1 MSHNRRLSRNGVSPL
16 DDFAFLSRQAD
27 SPDPD
32 AVAGEAEIELLAPE
46 GWDARNIAALVALSD
61 AQPGDQLHAGHVLGE
76 LAEALSQDSDVER
89 DELLASLLHREAG
102 PVASIWRHEGLTAPD
117 ARPLIGAE
125 GLTEAINALNAAEMG
140 QAAAN
145 VGARVL
151 AERLEAVA
159 LACVNCDGADDECF
173 DPRRNRALARAV
185 RSARRDGAPDAM
197 IERAIARARQGLI
210 TPEQGLFSSP
220 TTPELPD
227 VQLDPAFFE
236 AVETDARLADG
247 QSARAVMNRL
257 SEAVWTHGRP
267 ALHFTGPQAP
277 TPVAVVINLARFVSG
292 QALDEDGLAH
302 ASRLWGD
309 VASRQSGALGLSGLG
324 AALTAL
330 ALPYD
335 SEEARER
342 AQHILQIVR
351 NESPAPVS
359 LERPDPLTAGL
370 IGAESVGVHPP
381 AALDAP
387 GGRSFASCVSAAL
400 GSLTEDEQAI
410 ARRHALG
417 AGALAGHSATWITQ
431 LENAGVDQAGF
442 ARIDAALSDGVPLR
456 FAINRWSLG
465 PEVARRCGLSPEHFD
480 EAGPR
485 LLEKL
490 GVDPLEVI
498 AAERYVHGAG
508 RLDDCEILSPELRA
522 VFADPAPEARLAMAE
537 ACEDVL
543 ESTASLELALP
554 GSSSIEELGALI
566 ASSARRGLTGL
577 AIRREGD
584 ALYDLLNTIEYE
596 TGDSVRR
603 SVIAEERV
611 VERVVEKYVERATE
625 RRKLPDRRKGY
636 IQKSTVGGHKVY
648 LHTGEFED
656 GELGEIFI
664 DMHKEGAAFRSLMN
678 NFAISISIG
687 LQYGVPLEEYVDAY
701 LFTRFEPAGD
711 VDGNDS
717 IKHASSILDYIFRE
731 LAVSYLGRED
741 LAQTDPHNYDPG
753 GLGKGVE
760 QEKLV
765 READPASLISKGFS
779 RGQLPDNV
787 VMLGSR
793 PKPGKPEDAAEGS
806 GFEFDPKPQSGGSGS
821 SGGANV
827 ERLEEHVVNYHG
839 DPCPECGHF
848 TVIENAG
855 LLGCD
860 ACGWAGKV

>member
-1 MSHNRRLSRNGVSPL
+1 MSNPRRLSRNGVSPL
-16 DDFAFLSRQAD
+16 DDFAFQSRQAD
-27 SPDPD
+27 NPDPD
-32 AVAGEAEIELLAPE
+32 AIGEEAEVQVLTPQ
-46 GWDARNIAALVALSD
+46 GWDTRTIAALVTLCG
-61 AQPGDQLHAGHVLGE
+61 AQPGEQLHAGHVLSE
-76 LAEALSQDSDVER
+76 LAESLAEGDAVAH
-89 DELLASLLHREAG
+89 DELLASLLHREAA
-102 PVASIWRHEGLTAPD
+102 PVAALWRGESLLPPEGRST
-117 ARPLIGAE
+117 IGAE
-125 GLTEAINALNAAEMG
+125 GLTEALHDLNAAEMG

-185 RSARRDGAPDAM
+185 RAARRDGAPDPM

-210 TPEQGLFSSP
+210 TPEQGLFA
-220 TTPELPD
+220 TPPAAELPD
-227 VQLDPAFFE
+227 IQLGREFFD
-236 AVETDARLADG
+236 AVESDAVLADG
-247 QSARAVMNRL
+247 QSARQVMTRL
-257 SEAVWTHGRP
+257 AEAVWTHGKP
-267 ALHFTGPQAP
+267 ALHFKEPELSVSPAI
-277 TPVAVVINLARFVSG
+277 VLNLARFIDG
-292 QALDEDGLAH
+292 QSLDEDGLAY
-302 ASRLWGD
+302 AARLWGQ
-309 VASRQSGALGLSGLG
+309 VAEHQNGALVIAGLG

-330 ALPYD
+330 SLAYD
-335 SEEARER
+335 SETARER
-342 AQHILQIVR
+342 ARHVLTILR
-351 NESPAPVS
+351 SECPAPVS
-359 LERPDPLTAGL
+359 LARPDPLAAGFVD
-370 IGAESVGVHPP
+370 AESVGVHPP

-387 GGRSFASCVSAAL
+387 GGRQFAQCVSAAL
-400 GSLTEDEQAI
+400 SSLSEHEQGI

-417 AGALAGHSATWITQ
+417 AGALAGHSAPWISQ
-431 LENAGVDQAGF
+431 LEAAGVDQAGF

-465 PEVARRCGLSPEHFD
+465 AEVARRCGLSPEHFD

-490 GVDPLEVI
+490 GVDPLEVV

-508 RLDDCEILSPELRA
+508 RLDDCDTLPPELRA

-537 ACEDVL
+537 ACEEAL
-543 ESTASLELALP
+543 EGSASLELALP

-577 AIRREGD
+577 SIRREGD

-611 VERVVEKYVERATE
+611 VERVVEKYVERAAE

-701 LFTRFEPAGD
+701 LFTRFEPAGA
-711 VDGNDS
+711 VGGNDS

-741 LAQTDPHNYDPG
+741 LAQADAHPYDPG

-793 PKPGKPEDAAEGS
+793 SKPESSDSPAAGT
-806 GFEFDPKPQSGGSGS
+806 GFEFDPKPASGGGHA
-821 SGGANV
+821 GGASV
-827 ERLEEHVVNYHG
+827 ERLEEPAVNYHG

>member
-1 MSHNRRLSRNGVSPL
+1 MSHHRRLSRNGVSPL

-32 AVAGEAEIELLAPE
+32 AIGDEAGVEILAPE
-46 GWDARNIAALVALSD
+46 GWDARNIAALVALGD

-76 LAEALSQDSDVER
+76 LAELLSQDSEVER
-89 DELLASLLHREAG
+89 DELLASLLHREAC
-102 PVASIWRHEGLTAPD
+102 PVAPLWSGEALTAPFM
-117 ARPLIGAE
+117 RPVIGAE
-125 GLTEAINALNAAEMG
+125 GLTEAIHDLNTAEMG

-159 LACVNCDGADDECF
+159 LACVNCEGADDECF

-185 RSARRDGAPDAM
+185 RAARRDGAPDAM

-210 TPEQGLFSSP
+210 TPEQGLFSTPSA
-220 TTPELPD
+220 PELPD
-227 VQLDPAFFE
+227 VQLDHSFFE
-236 AVETDARLADG
+236 AVEADAALADG
-247 QSARAVMNRL
+247 QTARAVMNRL
-257 SEAVWTHGRP
+257 AEAVWTHGRP
-267 ALHFTGPQAP
+267 ALHFTEPQTAL
-277 TPVAVVINLARFVSG
+277 PVAVVLNLARFVRQ
-292 QALDEDGLAH
+292 QALDEDDLAY
-302 ASRLWGD
+302 AARLWGE
-309 VASRQSGALGLSGLG
+309 VASRHDGALVLAGLG

-330 ALPYD
+330 ALPFD

-342 AQHILQIVR
+342 AQHILRIVR
-351 NESPAPVS
+351 SECPAPVS
-359 LERPDPLTAGL
+359 LERPDALASSL
-370 IGAESVGVHPP
+370 VGAESVGVHPP

-387 GGRSFASCVSAAL
+387 GGRQFAACVSAAL
-400 GSLTEDEQAI
+400 SELTETEQAI

-490 GVDPLEVI
+490 GVDPLEVV

-508 RLDDCEILSPELRA
+508 RLDDCEALSPDLRA

-543 ESTASLELALP
+543 EGSASLELALP

-566 ASSARRGLTGL
+566 ASSARRGLSGVT
-577 AIRREGD
+577 IRREGD

-611 VERVVEKYVERATE
+611 VERVVEKYVERAAE

-711 VDGNDS
+711 VEGNDS

-760 QEKLV
+760 QEKLI
-765 READPASLISKGFS
+765 READPTSLISKGFS
-779 RGQLPDNV
+779 RGQMPDNV

-806 GFEFDPKPQSGGSGS
+806 GFEFDPKPQSSSSGS

-860 ACGWAGKV
+860 ACGWAGKI